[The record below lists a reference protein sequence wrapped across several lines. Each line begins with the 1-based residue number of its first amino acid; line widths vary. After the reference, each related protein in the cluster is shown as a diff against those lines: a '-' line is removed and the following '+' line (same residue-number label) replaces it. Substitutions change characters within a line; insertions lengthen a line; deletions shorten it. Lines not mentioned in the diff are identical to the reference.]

1 MTPDQLIA
9 PSSEDAQF
17 LMIELDL
24 MLGAATDTFG
34 PGTVIEMLRQKA
46 DVIEAISTRRMH

>member
-1 MTPDQLIA
+1 MTADQLIA